1 MILFGEM
8 ILYIDFTHKKSSE
21 MKITV
26 DNISE
31 MFTGTKELLIG
42 GLIAAIVGLLIV
54 IRLEGSEYLKV
65 PQMFGA
71 IFLLTVIP
79 GFIAML
85 FSPLTKLTAK
95 IFDIKSSN
103 MLCRIFSFIYFV
115 LYWFVTLLVVNLIAT
130 SLMNLGNGDG
140 AVKSCF
146 AIGCFI
152 VAVVQTNRFYGLII
166 K

>member
-1 MILFGEM
+1 
-8 ILYIDFTHKKSSE
+8 

-26 DNISE
+26 ENIAE
-31 MFTGTKELLIG
+31 MFEGTKELLIG
-42 GLIAAIVGLLIV
+42 GLITAVTGLI
-54 IRLEGSEYLKV
+54 IIIGPNGNEYVKV
-65 PQMFGA
+65 PLMFVA
-71 IFLLTVIP
+71 IFLITIIP

-103 MLCRIFSFIYFV
+103 ILCRLFSFLYFL
-115 LYWFVTLLVVNLIAT
+115 LYWFVTLSVFNFIIRYVLNVHPIE
-130 SLMNLGNGDG
+130 DG
-140 AVKSCF
+140 MKICF

-152 VAVVQTNRFYGLII
+152 VAVVQTRRFYTILI